1 MLPLAEFG
9 SFIQQHALFDK
20 KDRILL
26 AISGGRD
33 SVLLAHLLQASGYT
47 FTLAHA
53 NFQLRGDESDG
64 DEAFCVELAAQLK
77 VQIYI
82 NHFDTQAF
90 ADDHQLSIQMA
101 ARHLR
106 YEWLERIR
114 QEQGFACIALA
125 HHQNDSTE
133 TVLLNLVRGTGV
145 SGLHGILP
153 KRGYLVR
160 PLLAF
165 TREEIDAV
173 MEEANLPYR
182 EDSSNAS
189 AKYARNKIRLEV
201 IPVLKELNP
210 SLEQTFEANRRRM
223 LELEDLLQQKV
234 AACRQQLF
242 SEQGPDLFEID
253 LLGLQALH
261 PLRTLLF
268 ELFRPYG
275 FTEAMLE
282 NLIQSWAGQPGKLF
296 YSGSHQLLLDR
307 GVLRLSPLKT
317 IENTEVLLAE
327 GQELVVWGN
336 QKFSISRLNREDFVL
351 DQHPAKAQVDAG
363 KLQFPLKLRSWHQGD
378 VFQPLGL
385 HGQKKLSDLF
395 IEHKIPLNQKHNIA
409 VLENGN
415 GDIVWVAG
423 IRLDERYKVSENT
436 KKVLIFEQFT
446 DHV

>member
-1 MLPLAEFG
+1 M
-9 SFIQQHALFDK
+9 
-20 KDRILL
+20 
-26 AISGGRD
+26 
-33 SVLLAHLLQASGYT
+33 LAHLLQASGYT
-47 FTLAHA
+47 FALAHA
-53 NFQLRGDESDG
+53 NFQLREDESDG
-64 DEAFCVELAAQLK
+64 DEAFCLELAAQLK

-125 HHQNDSTE
+125 HHKNDSTE
-133 TVLLNLVRGTGV
+133 TVLLNLIRGTGV

-153 KRGYLVR
+153 KRGHLVR
-160 PLLAF
+160 PLLTF
-165 TREEIDAV
+165 TREQIEAF
-173 MEEANLPYR
+173 MEEVNLPYR

-201 IPVLKELNP
+201 IPILKELNP

-242 SEQGPDLFEID
+242 SEKEPGVFEIE
-253 LLGLQALH
+253 LRGLQALH

-268 ELFRPYG
+268 ELFRPFG
-275 FTEAMLE
+275 FTEAVLE
-282 NLIQSWAGQPGKLF
+282 NLIHSWAGQPGKLF
-296 YSGSHQLLLDR
+296 YSGSHELLLDR
-307 GVLRLSPLKT
+307 ELLRLSPLKT
-317 IENTEVLLAE
+317 TENAEVWVAK
-327 GQELVVWGN
+327 GQEQVVWGN
-336 QKFSISRLNREDFVL
+336 QNFIVKLLNAEDFIL
-351 DQHPAKAQVDAG
+351 DKHPAKAQLDAG
-363 KLQFPLKLRSWHQGD
+363 KLQFPLRLRSWQQGD

-385 HGQKKLSDLF
+385 QGQKKLSDLF
-395 IEHKIPLNQKHNIA
+395 IEQKIPLNQKQEIA

-423 IRLDERYKVSENT
+423 MRLDERYKVSENT
-436 KKVLIFEQFT
+436 KKVLIFEKFT